1 MNAYKR
7 LYPLTTLKNKTY
19 SKNASKQTQINA
31 SKTFGWIEL
40 PFLSS
45 NIAFALATWLGRWTV
60 LDIWT

>member
-1 MNAYKR
+1 M
-7 LYPLTTLKNKTY
+7 PLNKH
-19 SKNASKQTQINA
+19 KINA